1 MRKTEYGL
9 LVDIEEVPGS
19 IPGTPTII
27 FNDLGVPNAPAQAVW
42 VPFRCICQDSS
53 GGAGTAGSVSRCR
66 VALTR
71 RIKVTGVVTVTK
83 TAIRI
88 SCRTGRA
95 ASAEKKIIEPI
106 RMAPVPRVRSEE
118 HTSELQSLMRSSYAV
133 FSLK

>member
-83 TAIRI
+83 TADRI
-88 SCRTGRA
+88 
-95 ASAEKKIIEPI
+95 
-106 RMAPVPRVRSEE
+106 RSEE
-118 HTSELQSLMRSSYAV
+118 HTSELRSLKRISYAG
-133 FSLK
+133 FCLKNKKQHTLDK

>member
-71 RIKVTGVVTVTK
+71 RIKGTGVVTVPK
-83 TAIRI
+83 PDIRT

-95 ASAEKKIIEPI
+95 ARRAKKQIQQL
-106 RMAPVPRVRSEE
+106 RVAPAPRDDP
-118 HTSELQSLMRSSYAV
+118 
-133 FSLK
+133 